1 MKPTE
6 NSSVYVYKY
15 IYSYAI
21 TINIREVQ
29 EILAQQNEATTV
41 KGEQNCLKEYMKYQ
55 QFQLIVIL
63 TRVYFN
69 EFYKLTNK
77 VISPPPRKTKKK
89 KTLKRIFKQTMS
101 YVKRKEKSSVI
112 LPLSYDHC

>member
-21 TINIREVQ
+21 TINFREVQ

-89 KTLKRIFKQTMS
+89 KNLKRIVLFVTIKDS
-101 YVKRKEKSSVI
+101 NK
-112 LPLSYDHC
+112 L